1 MNTYYT
7 TVAAT
12 ADRQTYSFWE
22 HLYKMT
28 PHKTHEEANFLM
40 DTRRMLYMENGDT
53 LDVFKVIPR
62 KWIQNGK
69 EICMK
74 NVNSYFGKLDIEMK
88 SMLNDGIVNVDI
100 ECLDSKRLPSTV
112 KVRIPH
118 PEYQKAIKVEG
129 GIYDPENETVIVNNF
144 QGKALIRLYF

>member
-1 MNTYYT
+1 
-7 TVAAT
+7 
-12 ADRQTYSFWE
+12 
-22 HLYKMT
+22 
-28 PHKTHEEANFLM
+28 
-40 DTRRMLYMENGDT
+40 
-53 LDVFKVIPR
+53 
-62 KWIQNGK
+62 
-69 EICMK
+69 MK